1 MAAPDPATPQQ
12 PNQQQRFALWR
23 HRDFMKLWAG
33 DTVSV
38 FGSELVLFALPLIAV
53 QLLHADAF

>member
-38 FGSELVLFALPLIAV
+38 FGSELVLFALPV
-53 QLLHADAF
+53 DGRKGSG